1 MVGDNSVLH
10 LSRSVLALAVNDEN
24 IIAVDSTPTIYYFST
39 SGEYINHLSISGL
52 SSFYHRYE
60 HDVTI
65 SPDGKILV
73 ICDGKNDK
81 VICLNLN
88 LKKIVAN
95 IKLLKSPNF
104 TIFSQDSSCFMVAN
118 SVGRVGIY
126 TTRNFSLLAEFALPD
141 AVANAV
147 FSQDCTKVAIAT
159 LDKKLHIFNIP
170 NNSVLNGYKLDSIG
184 QALWFSAND
193 NEMTIFTRDGNAI
206 IVNLKSEVI
215 FNESPCYQ
223 WPTVIAHIPN
233 SDIILLGTRSSQIFL
248 YTSSKGAILGSVL
261 LDSWGITSICIHNSI
276 VMVGFSDGKITT
288 LDMTTLIEEAY
299 TYLNT
304 GNFEK
309 LAVLAA
315 SSPLIFI
322 DVKLCNGIEEK
333 YKEVFNYYPITEQ
346 EREGHEALVS
356 LILSNNKKRLE
367 LLGFLY
373 SSDLIVPFLEKVEKG
388 EMEAACELASESPLL
403 RQLREFREIKNNCF
417 KNIVKQVKLLE
428 TNKQKFQEF
437 TETMNSNCEKCF
449 LGIISTPE
457 NLEQGYEQLKSSALS
472 KNYPNLLDIVY
483 KYPVLRQTRLY
494 LRMMN
499 FGEALIDK
507 ILQAMQPGNM
517 QEALVFVE
525 ELLRLKPFEKT
536 GLDFKQQID
545 QYGRFIKAVEEH
557 NMELIF
563 SIASDNPVLKIT
575 ESFKKEMNTYKNL
588 YKNLYIVAKQGDVAQ
603 IFILLHPYEKVSY
616 FEDKNLQLYK
626 LALISEILHYAKIGE
641 EAEILQKYH
650 QCFGWDEEYEKV
662 CQAFEVE
669 VNSNPK
675 TEEISPECKA
685 IKSFIVGEKI
695 RRA

>member
-1 MVGDNSVLH
+1 
-10 LSRSVLALAVNDEN
+10 
-24 IIAVDSTPTIYYFST
+24 
-39 SGEYINHLSISGL
+39 
-52 SSFYHRYE
+52 
-60 HDVTI
+60 
-65 SPDGKILV
+65 
-73 ICDGKNDK
+73 
-81 VICLNLN
+81 
-88 LKKIVAN
+88 
-95 IKLLKSPNF
+95 
-104 TIFSQDSSCFMVAN
+104 
-118 SVGRVGIY
+118 
-126 TTRNFSLLAEFALPD
+126 
-141 AVANAV
+141 
-147 FSQDCTKVAIAT
+147 
-159 LDKKLHIFNIP
+159 
-170 NNSVLNGYKLDSIG
+170 
-184 QALWFSAND
+184 
-193 NEMTIFTRDGNAI
+193 
-206 IVNLKSEVI
+206 
-215 FNESPCYQ
+215 
-223 WPTVIAHIPN
+223 
-233 SDIILLGTRSSQIFL
+233 
-248 YTSSKGAILGSVL
+248 
-261 LDSWGITSICIHNSI
+261 
-276 VMVGFSDGKITT
+276 
-288 LDMTTLIEEAY
+288 
-299 TYLNT
+299 
-304 GNFEK
+304 
-309 LAVLAA
+309 
-315 SSPLIFI
+315 
-322 DVKLCNGIEEK
+322 
-333 YKEVFNYYPITEQ
+333 
-346 EREGHEALVS
+346 
-356 LILSNNKKRLE
+356 
-367 LLGFLY
+367 
-373 SSDLIVPFLEKVEKG
+373 
-388 EMEAACELASESPLL
+388 
-403 RQLREFREIKNNCF
+403 
-417 KNIVKQVKLLE
+417 
-428 TNKQKFQEF
+428 
-437 TETMNSNCEKCF
+437 MNSNCEKCF

-641 EAEILQKYH
+641 EAEVLQKYH